1 MRFQKHL
8 PPRAEGDLT
17 PMIDMTF
24 QLIAFFMVLI
34 NFTEADQ
41 NERIQLPTSELA
53 KPPDAPFEHPIFI
66 QLTRAGTVILGG
78 QEVPLSGLKPYMLRE
93 GEFLRL
99 RDRSP
104 RMRRSSFAP
113 MPMRRREPYKKS
125 FRSARIPSSRR
136 LRCARRKNRI
146 VDGEVCRSVRSWFA
160 ATRERG
166 RIMTRGNDEVSTSKH

>member
-24 QLIAFFMVLI
+24 QLIAFFMVLV

-53 KPPDAPFEHPIFI
+53 KPSETAFEYPIFI
-66 QLTRAGTVILGG
+66 QLTNADTVILGG
-78 QEVPLSGLKPYMLRE
+78 QEVPLSGLKPYMIRE

-99 RDRSP
+99 RNKSP
-104 RMRRSSFAP
+104 DDATVIIRAD
-113 MPMRRREPYKKS
+113 
-125 FRSARIPSSRR
+125 A
-136 LRCARRKNRI
+136 N
-146 VDGEVCRSVRSWFA
+146 A
-160 ATRERG
+160 ATG
-166 RIMTRGNDEVSTSKH
+166 TVQEVIQVCQESKFEKFALRAKEENGS